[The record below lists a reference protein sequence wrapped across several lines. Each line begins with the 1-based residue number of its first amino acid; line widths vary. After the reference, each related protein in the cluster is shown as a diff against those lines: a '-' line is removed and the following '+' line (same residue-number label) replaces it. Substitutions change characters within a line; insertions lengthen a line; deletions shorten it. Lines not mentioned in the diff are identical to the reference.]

1 MENKAPK
8 LEIDGKTYVLPRPK
22 VKTWRSILRFDEAIE
37 DVLIVDMYDAYAAEL
52 AEIFDDEKLTK
63 EMILEN
69 IAPAAIVNTYSACFK
84 YVYSIIN
91 ESMEKMPVKNV
102 QKAKA

>member
-1 MENKAPK
+1 MVNKAP
-8 LEIDGKTYVLPRPK
+8 EFFIDNEKYVLPRPK
-22 VKTWRSILRFDEAIE
+22 VKTWRSILRFDEAID
-37 DVLIVDMYDAYAAEL
+37 DVLIVDMYDAYAQEL
-52 AEIFDDEKLTK
+52 AEIFDDKKLTK

-69 IAPAAIVNTYSACFK
+69 VAPAEIVNTYSECFK

>member
-1 MENKAPK
+1 MGNKAP
-8 LEIDGKTYVLPRPK
+8 EIFIDNEKYVLPRPK

-37 DVLIVDMYDAYAAEL
+37 DVLIVDMYDAYAQEL
-52 AEIFDDEKLTK
+52 AEIFDDKKLTK

-69 IAPAAIVNTYSACFK
+69 VAPAAIVNTYSECFK
-84 YVYSIIN
+84 FVYSVIN
-91 ESMEKMPVKNV
+91 ESMEKMPKIV

>member
-37 DVLIVDMYDAYAAEL
+37 DVLIVDMYDAYAQEL
-52 AEIFDDEKLTK
+52 AEIFEDKKLTK

-69 IAPAAIVNTYSACFK
+69 IAPAAIVNTYSECFK
-84 YVYSIIN
+84 FVYSVIN
-91 ESMEKMPVKNV
+91 ESMEKMPKNV

>member
-8 LEIDGKTYVLPRPK
+8 LEIDNEKYVLPRPK

-37 DVLIVDMYDAYAAEL
+37 DVLISDMYEAYAAEL
-52 AEIFDDEKLTK
+52 AEIFDNEKLTK
-63 EMILEN
+63 EVILEN
-69 IAPAAIVNTYSACFK
+69 VAPAAIVNTYSECFK
-84 YVYSIIN
+84 FVYSIIN

-102 QKAKA
+102 PRAKA

>member
-1 MENKAPK
+1 
-8 LEIDGKTYVLPRPK
+8 
-22 VKTWRSILRFDEAIE
+22 
-37 DVLIVDMYDAYAAEL
+37 MYDAYAQEL